1 MPHVQ
6 PALGGPAQIAP
17 QAQAQNRAL
26 GGGGFGLGMTA
37 PGMGLGP
44 NIDSSALL
52 HNQNLNQRLAN
63 FQQSNQQVQQ
73 HLQQQ
78 QQQMGMQAGGIH
90 GLGGLALGGAPQVA
104 TPSANMLGNA
114 GLGIQANPG
123 FNIPAPAQSQEVN
136 PRPWLN
142 PEVVQKLMRQPGM
155 TPDILRRLISRP
167 DLTQDMLVN
176 VLRHLKMQHENQMA
190 GQLGGQL
197 GGGEQRIKRPRSSD
211 SGLDYNEGPD
221 SISDIFG
228 ALCATLVEHQGGVV
242 QPEFRGTVDSILAV
256 LRVSEKTGQITE
268 DAEQLKSLIQDFKIS
283 VTIAVRRLPL
293 RNLQLIPLSLLKEW
307 RPSHPILLMILG
319 ILTEGDKQIQVAI
332 KALRVQGHI
341 EETEVEK
348 RLRKRFYREVLLW
361 RRLQHSNVVPLLGYI
376 TLPDGLP
383 ALISPWYVNGNV
395 IRYLQASPTANR
407 LSLAL
412 DVVRG
417 LEYLHSIEVTHGDL
431 KGENVLVDADGRA
444 GLCDFGMSQFIS
456 EASRISGFTTTGN
469 GGGTD
474 RFMCPELLE
483 DHPKTP
489 ATDVWALGCL
499 LVQILT
505 DEIPYQ
511 KIIGKQALLMAILR
525 GAPPMSNEAGG
536 IAEALWNCIKKC
548 WNVVPDNRPRTSELE
563 QQLVLQC
570 ARPQEV
576 KDQQRP
582 QQQETQEKQK
592 NQDQIRQQLLQ
603 QLEQLQPQQLQLL
616 LQLVQQQIAQMPH
629 AQNLQQQQQL
639 PAQGVIP
646 TALQARASNH
656 APNAF
661 AQQQRQQQNSGLTR
675 RGRALGLGELAPIAS
690 PPATPPNPDMLGKAG
705 LGFQA
710 TLGVNMAEPASSP
723 SQESWLTPTVVQ
735 TLSKQPGM
743 TPDIL
748 RRLMSRPDL
757 TKDKVMNVLRQLKAQ
772 HDSLKALKPIPTR
785 GGSPGGQL
793 GNSGLLQ
800 KLMKQPG
807 MSIDSVRKLLSQPDL
822 TQKILQRLEMA
833 QHDSHRVLNQS
844 QSRDVQQ
851 EGEHGG
857 GGGGM

>member
-1 MPHVQ
+1 MTSLIPCSEEQ
-6 PALGGPAQIAP
+6 SAKRRRSSSPAL
-17 QAQAQNRAL
+17 
-26 GGGGFGLGMTA
+26 TA
-37 PGMGLGP
+37 
-44 NIDSSALL
+44 
-52 HNQNLNQRLAN
+52 
-63 FQQSNQQVQQ
+63 FV
-73 HLQQQ
+73 
-78 QQQMGMQAGGIH
+78 AG
-90 GLGGLALGGAPQVA
+90 
-104 TPSANMLGNA
+104 
-114 GLGIQANPG
+114 
-123 FNIPAPAQSQEVN
+123 
-136 PRPWLN
+136 
-142 PEVVQKLMRQPGM
+142 
-155 TPDILRRLISRP
+155 D
-167 DLTQDMLVN
+167 
-176 VLRHLKMQHENQMA
+176 
-190 GQLGGQL
+190 
-197 GGGEQRIKRPRSSD
+197 QRIKRPRSSD
-211 SGLDYNEGPD
+211 SGLDFNERPD
-221 SISDIFG
+221 SISDIFD
-228 ALCATLVEHQGGVV
+228 ALCATLVDHQGGVV
-242 QPEFRGTVDSILAV
+242 QPDFRGTVDSILAV

-283 VTIAVRRLPL
+283 VVSSAKGS
-293 RNLQLIPLSLLKEW
+293 QGSGALLKIEELK
-307 RPSHPILLMILG
+307 RTFKRITEQHHETCTSAALDPLAEVSCIGVIIAIKTALRHALEKYTETSIASEGSSNQFPTADNCSTAAAIEKPSTDPTISTQGVASHFNSEPSNSSHDIGSLDLSTKVG

-348 RLRKRFYREVLLW
+348 RLRKGGLTVAETPTFERGPAIRIHNTTGW
-361 RRLQHSNVVPLLGYI
+361 TSC
-376 TLPDGLP
+376 PDFP
-383 ALISPWYVNGNV
+383 
-395 IRYLQASPTANR
+395 
-407 LSLAL
+407 LAL

-474 RFMCPELLE
+474 RFMCPEILE

-499 LVQILT
+499 LVQCLKILT
-505 DEIPYQ
+505 DAIPYQ

-851 EGEHGG
+851 EAVLSPAASKQ
-857 GGGGM
+857 